1 MADLGEW
8 LAAISCGSLREPLDD
23 YGCETTADLLLLDPP
38 DIAALAG
45 SLKKVQVK
53 KFEAALAAL
62 RGEGAAE
69 SSSGARAAR
78 AEQLPAEAPQAGA
91 EADAAFAASAKLL
104 TPSPL
109 RDGAAA
115 FDAPAPVPNEYVAEA
130 TGALVQPSLF
140 GDAGSGAAA
149 PTMQEVGE
157 SVYARVA
164 ADARVPSGEMAGK
177 ITGMVMAAG
186 FGMEVLVPLM
196 TDDAALGVKVAE
208 ALALLGDAGA
218 DAEAGPE
225 PEPEPEPAAPAEDD
239 EATVMLKR
247 KAAIGLTAFTVRLAA
262 GESTTDDGQQL
273 DADNLV
279 ESPAFKDSITAFG
292 EICELR
298 RHCRPCA
305 AASLHCI
312 LCLLQI
318 LVGMEP

>member
-1 MADLGEW
+1 MAELGEW

-177 ITGMVMAAG
+177 ITGMIMAAG

-208 ALALLGDAGA
+208 ALALLDGAGA
-218 DAEAGPE
+218 DADAGPE

-239 EATVMLKR
+239 EATIMLKR

-305 AASLHCI
+305 AASLPCI
-312 LCLLQI
+312 LCLLQTQA
-318 LVGMEP
+318 GTEP